1 MTINDLLTPHLPGDV
16 AAAFTRFLAIIKK
29 LRDPNGGCPWDLKQ
43 TFESL
48 RPQIIEE
55 AYEVADAVEDCDEH
69 LSEELG
75 DLMSVIALYGQVGS
89 DTDRFSFE
97 TILVSITEK
106 LIRRHPHV
114 FGDLKVSGTEEV
126 LQNWEAIKQLEK
138 KGSPDERKS
147 LVDGLPRAMPALLKS
162 HRLGEKCSRVGFDWP
177 NAAAVTEKVKEEL
190 GEFLDEVPKADNLAR
205 MKEEFGD
212 LLFSLVQV
220 GRHLG
225 FNSEEALEEANNKFI
240 LRFRE
245 LEVLA
250 AGDGSG
256 VELRDRGTEGLEA
269 LWREAKG
276 RVG

>member
-1 MTINDLLTPHLPGDV
+1 MTTEDLLISHQPGDV
-16 AAAFTRFLAIIKK
+16 AAAFTRFLSIIKK

-48 RPQIIEE
+48 RPQVIEE
-55 AYEVADAVEDCDEH
+55 AYEVADAVDDSDEH

-75 DLMSVIALYGQVGS
+75 DLMSVIGLYGQVGS
-89 DTDRFSFE
+89 DTNRFSFE

-114 FGDLKVSGTEEV
+114 FGDLKVSGTEQV
-126 LQNWEAIKQLEK
+126 LQNWEAIKQQEK

-147 LVDGLPRAMPALLKS
+147 LVEGLPRAMPALLKS

-177 NAAAVTEKVKEEL
+177 NAVAVTEKVKEEL
-190 GEFLDEVPKADNLAR
+190 AEFLDEVPKVDNAAR
-205 MKEEFGD
+205 IKEEFGD

-240 LRFRE
+240 RRFKE

-256 VELRDRGTEGLEA
+256 VELRDRGVEGLEV
-269 LWREAKG
+269 LWGKAKARAG
-276 RVG
+276 

>member
-1 MTINDLLTPHLPGDV
+1 MTTEDLLTPHPPGDV
-16 AAAFTRFLAIIKK
+16 AAAFIRFLSIIKK

-48 RPQIIEE
+48 RPQVIEE
-55 AYEVADAVEDCDEH
+55 AYEVADAVDDSDEH

-97 TILVSITEK
+97 TILISITEK

-114 FGDLKVSGTEEV
+114 FGDLKVSGTEQV
-126 LQNWEAIKQLEK
+126 LQNWEAIKQQEK
-138 KGSPDERKS
+138 KGSPEERKS
-147 LVDGLPRAMPALLKS
+147 LVEGLPRTMPALLKS

-177 NAAAVTEKVKEEL
+177 NAVAVTEKVKEEL
-190 GEFLDEVPKADNLAR
+190 AEFLDEVPKPDNAAR

-240 LRFRE
+240 RRFKE
-245 LEVLA
+245 LEGLA

-256 VELRDRGTEGLEA
+256 VELRDRGVVGLEV
-269 LWREAKG
+269 LWETAKT